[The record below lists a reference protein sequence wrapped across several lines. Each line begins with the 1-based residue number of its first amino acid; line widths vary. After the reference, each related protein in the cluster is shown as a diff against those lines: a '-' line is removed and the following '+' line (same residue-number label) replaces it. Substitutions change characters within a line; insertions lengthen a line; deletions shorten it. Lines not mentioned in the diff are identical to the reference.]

1 MTDESFSES
10 NDAESWVE
18 NGIANHHIIYHDY
31 EEFQRIQRIDTEGSS
46 NVYKANWKSTN
57 TIVTLKSFGTKN
69 CITKN
74 FVNEL
79 QLLHQVNPHENII
92 RFFGITKRTYSN
104 YLAILEYTDSG
115 TLSDYLKV
123 NFKKL
128 DWKVKLQF
136 ATQIASA
143 VSFLHQRDIIH
154 NDLHSNNILIHQNV
168 IKLTNFGLSRKLSE
182 VTSNPVTVIFEAL
195 TDLSSDPG
203 TLAYTDPQYLRMQA
217 KCWRENPNDRPN
229 IQQVFTELKQINLNE
244 KWEKLMKELDQM
256 QMDEGSTTVINS
268 NDNDLINNELL
279 SLLENAEQSE
289 KKNKEIRNEEP
300 NNDYVQSVKQHIML
314 KNKNEND
321 FKLFAICY
329 LHPSPPFT
337 TAMLVEFKG
346 TMKADTI
353 CIKHLEVSQPN
364 IESRNVE
371 STFDLHVLVIF
382 DDEI

>member
-1 MTDESFSES
+1 MTDESFSGS
-10 NDAESWVE
+10 NDADSWVE

-46 NVYKANWKSTN
+46 NVYKANWKSKN

-92 RFFGITKRTYSN
+92 RFFGITKRTS
-104 YLAILEYTDSG
+104 
-115 TLSDYLKV
+115 
-123 NFKKL
+123 
-128 DWKVKLQF
+128 
-136 ATQIASA
+136 
-143 VSFLHQRDIIH
+143 
-154 NDLHSNNILIHQNV
+154 
-168 IKLTNFGLSRKLSE
+168 
-182 VTSNPVTVIFEAL
+182 L

-217 KCWRENPNDRPN
+217 STNGKFQYEIIKKSDVYSVGILLWEISSGRPPFETYNKDALFLELLNGKRETPIPDTPANYLNIYKKCWRENPNDRPN
-229 IQQVFTELKQINLNE
+229 IQQVFAELKQINLNE

-353 CIKHLEVSQPN
+353 CIKHLEVLQSN

-371 STFDLHVLVIF
+371 STFDLHVFV
-382 DDEI
+382 DDSRLTKSCWMTQSS